1 VYGSRLVST
10 GGFILDIPLLALF
23 LHDTHAIAFYSMA
36 KSLSAPLAVVGQS
49 ISTALFR
56 QFAGADRIGR
66 NVIVMVSATT
76 LVLAIGYIV
85 LARPII
91 HFLLPPTYSAIYG
104 YLMLWTVTTCLQS
117 LYQLPT
123 NYLQAQGM
131 GGTLGILSASF
142 GLSAA
147 LGYVLLIPRFGIW
160 GACISALI
168 AVAIWTGGSWFF
180 YFRVTA
186 AKAQTA

>member
-1 VYGSRLVST
+1 
-10 GGFILDIPLLALF
+10 
-23 LHDTHAIAFYSMA
+23 MA